1 MGVPRLFALSGTD
14 AGGSMPERP
23 HWRTQEAR
31 LRALLGASHFG
42 VISDFDGT
50 LSPFT
55 AIPDAACIAPASAAA
70 LDRLL
75 ALGVPVA
82 LLSGRSAGDLRTRF
96 TRPALTY
103 VGNHGLDYWNGAATE
118 LIEAV
123 RPWRD
128 ALEAVLTAV
137 PPFADPA
144 IIIENKGVTATLHY
158 RATVDHAAASAA
170 IEAAVRPLCARYGL
184 VLNAGNQIWEIK
196 PPLALNKGTALAA
209 IVAEQGLD
217 GVLFLGDDT
226 TDLLAMAELRRLRAS
241 HDTAAAPLRG
251 LSVGVLHGDDTPIE
265 LDELCDIVAS
275 DTADVARLLDW
286 LADTIAARGGARVA
300 ELGGR

>member
-1 MGVPRLFALSGTD
+1 
-14 AGGSMPERP
+14 MPARP
-23 HWRTQEAR
+23 HWRTQGEQ
-31 LRALLGASHFG
+31 LRALLAAPRFG

-55 AIPDAACIAPASAAA
+55 ETPNAAVIVPANAAA

-82 LLSGRSAGDLRTRF
+82 LLSGRSAGDLRARF

-103 VGNHGLDYWNGAATE
+103 VGNHGLDYWDGATTE
-118 LIEAV
+118 LVEEA
-123 RPWRD
+123 RPWRV
-128 ALEAVLTAV
+128 ALEAVLTGL

-158 RATVDHAAASAA
+158 RASADRTAASTA
-170 IEAAVRPLCARYGL
+170 IEAAVRSRCERYGL
-184 VLNAGNQIWEIK
+184 ALNSGNQIWEIK

-209 IVAEQGLD
+209 IVAQRGLD

-226 TDLLAMAELRRLRAS
+226 TDLLAMAELRRLRAAGTRAA
-241 HDTAAAPLRG
+241 TAFRG
-251 LSVGVLHGDDTPIE
+251 LSVGVLHGDDTPTE
-265 LDELCDIVAS
+265 LDDLCDLVAT
-275 DTADVARLLDW
+275 DTGDVARLLDW
-286 LADTIAARGGARVA
+286 LADTVAARGGGDTALARERLA
-300 ELGGR
+300 ESGGR